1 MTVKLARG
9 KVTSGRVAPL
19 HPEMPRRAR
28 AHGEGCDSYLTVKE
42 PGRDSGRLMPRPTLN
57 DIARMVGF
65 SKNTVSLALRGD
77 PQIPESTRERIRK
90 AAEKIGYQPNAV
102 VSHLMA
108 QLRASRTTRLQAKLA
123 LVNANRDPD
132 AFRTHP
138 TIPTYVEGCESRAAK
153 LGYSFDRFWL
163 HDPTLN
169 AARWLRILH
178 TRGIKGLVLV
188 GLMDSNHL
196 PDGLRPVWE
205 QLPTVVTGVRT
216 RDPALSFCS
225 VDHHNL
231 ALMAFERALA
241 LGYRRPGLVL
251 DDVIDALVER
261 RFSAGFFTGQ
271 RQLPRAQHLPIFG
284 QLARAE
290 KEPALFRA
298 WLERHQPD
306 VLFTL
311 YNNVLSWLRDAGR
324 RVPDDVGVI
333 QLEWRSTRPE
343 IAGMNQHNL
352 VTGEAAVDMVVSQIH
367 NNETGV
373 QEFPRATLIG
383 ATWVDGGSVCEQR
396 TERATETAA
405 TSAKRRKKAR

>member
-1 MTVKLARG
+1 MA
-9 KVTSGRVAPL
+9 
-19 HPEMPRRAR
+19 
-28 AHGEGCDSYLTVKE
+28 
-42 PGRDSGRLMPRPTLN
+42 RPTLN
-57 DIARMVGF
+57 DIARAVGF

-77 PQIPESTRERIRK
+77 PQIPESTRARIRQ
-90 AAEKIGYQPNAV
+90 AAADIGYQPNAV

-108 QLRASRTTRLQAKLA
+108 QLRASRTTRLQAMLA

-132 AFRTHP
+132 AFRNHP

-169 AARWLRILH
+169 AARWIRILN
-178 TRGIKGLVLV
+178 TRGIKGVVLV

-196 PDGLRPVWE
+196 PDALRPVWE

-216 RDPALSFCS
+216 REPALSFCS

-241 LGYRRPGLVL
+241 LGYRRPALVI

-261 RFSAGFFTGQ
+261 RFSAGYFTGQ
-271 RQLPRAQHLPIFG
+271 RMLPRAQHVPIFDE
-284 QLARAE
+284 QANARGEAE
-290 KEPALFRA
+290 RFRT
-298 WLERHQPD
+298 WLERHEPD
-306 VLFTL
+306 VVFTL
-311 YNNVLSWLRDAGR
+311 YNNVLGWLKTAGR
-324 RVPDDVGVI
+324 RVPEDIGVI
-333 QLEWRSTRPE
+333 QLEWRATRPE

-352 VTGEAAVDMVVSQIH
+352 VTGEAAVDMIVSQIH

-383 ATWVDGGSVCEQR
+383 ASWVDGKSVRQQR
-396 TERATETAA
+396 TLAPVTAIA
-405 TSAKRRKKAR
+405 AKNRPKTHR